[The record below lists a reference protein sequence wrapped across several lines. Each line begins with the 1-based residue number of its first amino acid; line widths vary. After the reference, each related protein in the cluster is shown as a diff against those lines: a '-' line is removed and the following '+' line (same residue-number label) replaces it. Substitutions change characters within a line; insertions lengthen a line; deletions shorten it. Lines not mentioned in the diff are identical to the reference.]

1 MGTLEEKE
9 VFPLIWVPRGW
20 SPCCFG
26 FSLVLHGLAVMLLYM
41 HSFFSYGGTPPLRLT
56 ALERD
61 YEITYYQV
69 SKTLPNIISLT
80 DAAKEPVGEKKETP
94 SSKGNSLFHPTQTIQ
109 SLPPKAD
116 NPNQT
121 IIQSEASN
129 VQIQEILKV
138 SNMVVWNIPKSKV
151 QSTDIVNQSITPLIT
166 LQLKGMAAA
175 ISGYDLKSIHP
186 DLSSLRTES
195 TLELDLPAPQT
206 IPVETPPDSKLNEP
220 KDIGRSL
227 SNMISKLDS
236 INSSEVKTFDL
247 PRSLSLQWTI
257 DEIENIHGS
266 LSEMTVPPSFIF
278 APEYQ
283 PDLPN
288 VISPQTIIG
297 SNSFNPVLSGGV
309 VGHNLKNI
317 VILSA
322 NPDVPKP
329 ATLHPPQGNRR
340 GTFSISLNTNKDRLL
355 DSTHT
360 ESIGGGIAVG
370 GGKDEDSNG
379 HDSGSDIA
387 QIKIAGLSVKGKTF
401 NQRPLVVQPGD
412 RLRSPSRFKRIK
424 IVEDPGESYNIT
436 VVEGSHGGAG
446 LGIYGILTG
455 QQNYTVFIPMPSGR
469 WTMQFS
475 QRTLNTGE
483 LHSNQASTVI
493 SIGNA
498 LIQPRPLHKVDPLL
512 PEKENL
518 PKIRGQVVV
527 YAIIH
532 IDGSLDKI
540 RVVRSLHPTLDE
552 QAIISLRQW
561 KFKPAHRD
569 GQPIEVEALFGIPF
583 NHGQT

>member
-1 MGTLEEKE
+1 
-9 VFPLIWVPRGW
+9 
-20 SPCCFG
+20 
-26 FSLVLHGLAVMLLYM
+26 
-41 HSFFSYGGTPPLRLT
+41 
-56 ALERD
+56 
-61 YEITYYQV
+61 
-69 SKTLPNIISLT
+69 
-80 DAAKEPVGEKKETP
+80 
-94 SSKGNSLFHPTQTIQ
+94 
-109 SLPPKAD
+109 
-116 NPNQT
+116 
-121 IIQSEASN
+121 
-129 VQIQEILKV
+129 
-138 SNMVVWNIPKSKV
+138 
-151 QSTDIVNQSITPLIT
+151 
-166 LQLKGMAAA
+166 
-175 ISGYDLKSIHP
+175 
-186 DLSSLRTES
+186 
-195 TLELDLPAPQT
+195 
-206 IPVETPPDSKLNEP
+206 
-220 KDIGRSL
+220 
-227 SNMISKLDS
+227 
-236 INSSEVKTFDL
+236 
-247 PRSLSLQWTI
+247 
-257 DEIENIHGS
+257 
-266 LSEMTVPPSFIF
+266 LSEMTVPASIIFI
-278 APEYQ
+278 PEYK

-288 VISPQTIIG
+288 VISPQTVIG
-297 SNSFNPVLSGGV
+297 SNSRNPAISGGI
-309 VGHNLKNI
+309 VGPHLKNV
-317 VILSA
+317 VILST
-322 NPDVPKP
+322 NPGVPKP
-329 ATLHPPQGNRR
+329 ETLHLPQGNRR
-340 GTFSISLNTNKDRLL
+340 GTFSISLNTNKNGIL

-360 ESIGGGIAVG
+360 GIIGDGVPVG
-370 GGKDEDSNG
+370 GGKNEDSKG
-379 HDSGSDIA
+379 HGNGSDIA
-387 QIKIAGLSVKGKTF
+387 QIKISGLSVKGRPF
-401 NQRPLVVQPGD
+401 NPSPLVVQPGE
-412 RLRSPSRFKRIK
+412 RLRSTNRFRRIK